1 MKKHLT
7 MFLTLMMML
16 ALVSCGDTQ
25 ESSSEPSDSVSEVT
39 TEEPTT
45 ELETE
50 APTEKEIVL
59 DTTWECDYLTIA
71 KSSEWKEEEY
81 IGNDKIVV
89 RWEWQAWNNDRKID
103 TFIIGL
109 YIYQPP
115 KDETF
120 GDYETDR
127 FTKNEQEYIVLE
139 NKEIHFTNSVISGTI
154 CPSIVDEEIIM
165 QMIDSIEF
173 KSKENFED
181 VITTEITTEI
191 VTTTTT
197 IVTEPPT
204 EKPTSPPVKP
214 TETPTNPPVVVQKE
228 EKTVY
233 YTETGSKYHYDSK
246 CGRGTY
252 YPCTLDEALAKGLEP
267 CQKCAS

>member
-1 MKKHLT
+1 MKKYLT
-7 MFLTLMMML
+7 ILLALMMML

-45 ELETE
+45 EEPTAELETE
-50 APTEKEIVL
+50 TPTEKEIVL

-89 RWEWQAWNNDRKID
+89 RWEWQSWNNDRKID

-127 FTKNEQEYIVLE
+127 FTKNGQEYIVLE

-191 VTTTTT
+191 VTTT
-197 IVTEPPT
+197 
-204 EKPTSPPVKP
+204 
-214 TETPTNPPVVVQKE
+214 NPPVVVQKE